1 MDEEKNKS
9 SLTGFGDL
17 IDDVTMTSSPED
29 ENDELEK
36 TGRLKKFKVRDRF
49 WLDGNRQTKIQI
61 WCVKSYHWRNRIPF
75 LVWIQ
80 KYKIEFIVRD
90 IVAGLTIGLM
100 LIPQCLAYAELAG
113 LDAYFGLYEGVEIL
127 NTENFYEPLWPS
139 LRLTYRDP
147 ISRLRSWVF
156 LFIQFLEHQNN
167 VQSDQQQFLQ
177 HWWLIS

>member
-1 MDEEKNKS
+1 
-9 SLTGFGDL
+9 
-17 IDDVTMTSSPED
+17 
-29 ENDELEK
+29 
-36 TGRLKKFKVRDRF
+36 
-49 WLDGNRQTKIQI
+49 
-61 WCVKSYHWRNRIPF
+61 
-75 LVWIQ
+75 
-80 KYKIEFIVRD
+80 
-90 IVAGLTIGLM
+90 M

-177 HWWLIS
+177 H